1 MTTAFIASARDSF
14 GAGARKQKLSGP
26 VGVRGGAGARI
37 QMMSGP
43 ARTKKVVYESGSHD
57 IDIKITEREDNA
69 NKTECAGTDTQHQL
83 CRGMLET
90 GRMTS
95 M

>member
-26 VGVRGGAGARI
+26 VGVRGGAGARM

-43 ARTKKVVYESGSHD
+43 ARRKKVVYESGSHD
-57 IDIKITEREDNA
+57 IDIRIEEREDNE
-69 NKTECAGTDTQHQL
+69 NKTECAVVETHHQL

-90 GRMTS
+90 RRMTS